1 MVKAAATVV
10 KSHEKKGKV
19 KRVKS
24 KEDDSIL
31 QIDVQAAGP
40 ERNVIRFKVSRNMK
54 LQVSSRESDVYWCR
68 VQ

>member
-1 MVKAAATVV
+1 
-10 KSHEKKGKV
+10 
-19 KRVKS
+19 
-24 KEDDSIL
+24 
-31 QIDVQAAGP
+31 VQAAGP